1 MHAPSPF
8 FVVFNQEKM
17 LILQKQA
24 SKKMRF
30 TFLFSC
36 RFHAQHCKRPPNT
49 CLSLVWL
56 SEEAEASMVWED
68 TVLRWGLVGHSGT
81 ISPRLLW
88 CRNLW
93 INAFSQVYEQA
104 SVVLE
109 FCLLGVSLPQAIVE
123 RNHLNGTW
131 KIPASMH
138 RSHEQPVI
146 VRHTDFSGSVLKY
159 FYTKYQILS

>member
-8 FVVFNQEKM
+8 SVVFNQEKM

-24 SKKMRF
+24 SNVCLYVKKRF

-68 TVLRWGLVGHSGT
+68 AVLR
-81 ISPRLLW
+81 
-88 CRNLW
+88 
-93 INAFSQVYEQA
+93 
-104 SVVLE
+104 
-109 FCLLGVSLPQAIVE
+109 
-123 RNHLNGTW
+123 
-131 KIPASMH
+131 
-138 RSHEQPVI
+138 
-146 VRHTDFSGSVLKY
+146 
-159 FYTKYQILS
+159 